1 MAADPNRV
9 RSDREVSRSSARLGA
24 VQALY
29 QMDIAGTDFSQVL
42 AEFGAG
48 RMGEI
53 FEDGECGEADF
64 AFLKDIVEGVV
75 REQNE
80 VDRAVESHLAANWT
94 LSRLDSTLRA
104 LLRAGAYELIFRTDV
119 PARVAITEYVDVAH
133 AFFED
138 DEPRVV
144 NGVLD
149 ALAHARRAR
158 EFDTAATR

>member
-1 MAADPNRV
+1 MAADAKRK

-29 QMDIAGTDFSQVL
+29 QMDIAGTDFSEVL
-42 AEFGAG
+42 AQFGAG
-48 RMGEI
+48 RMGET

-75 REQNE
+75 REQHGI
-80 VDRAVESHLAANWT
+80 DRAVEDHLAAAWT

-104 LLRAGAYELIFRTDV
+104 VLRAGAYELMFRADV
-119 PARVAITEYVDVAH
+119 PARVSITEYVDVAH
-133 AFFED
+133 AFFEAE
-138 DEPRVV
+138 EPRVV

-149 ALAHARRAR
+149 ALARAHR
-158 EFDTAATR
+158 PAEF

>member
-1 MAADPNRV
+1 MAADRNRP

-29 QMDIAGTDFSQVL
+29 QMDIAGTDFAEVL
-42 AEFGAG
+42 AQFGAG

-75 REQNE
+75 SRQHE
-80 VDRAVESHLAANWT
+80 VDRAVENHLAAAWT
-94 LSRLDSTLRA
+94 LARLDSTLRA
-104 LLRAGAYELIFRTDV
+104 LLRAGAYELMFRPDV
-119 PARVAITEYVDVAH
+119 PARVTINEYVDVAR

-138 DEPRVV
+138 EEPRVV

-149 ALAHARRAR
+149 ALARAHR
-158 EFDTAATR
+158 AAEFGTGSA